1 MGDVTPPLQASAIA
15 SSTARPHTAVRSSSH
30 LRTGHAR
37 GPQKLTRAG
46 RATAAA
52 TRAVDRSRPAKV
64 DRASPTTICIPSAH
78 THSGVL
84 CPPAMRAL
92 CFTSLGSSYTYTEC
106 VIIPLYP
113 KCIQLQSAEIL
124 LAHAL
129 STCPTRTHLPFV
141 CNLIPLHPPDAADAR
156 LAPAATPVVNGWSTP
171 RVKTARLRPDL
182 VKIFKNAPRRI
193 FEDQD
198 PPSGQNG
205 QNSQKKSQLAPM
217 VKTVKTTAIPTP
229 VPVKTVQTA
238 SPHEAGDGAAF

>member
-92 CFTSLGSSYTYTEC
+92 CFPSLGSSYTYTEC

-156 LAPAATPVVNGWSTP
+156 LAPAATPVVK
-171 RVKTARLRPDL
+171 VAEK
-182 VKIFKNAPRRI
+182 VRRCPPLP
-193 FEDQD
+193 FVLSETSAA
-198 PPSGQNG
+198 PPS
-205 QNSQKKSQLAPM
+205 SCLPYALK
-217 VKTVKTTAIPTP
+217 
-229 VPVKTVQTA
+229 
-238 SPHEAGDGAAF
+238 